1 MSATQ
6 FWNEVAVQMG
16 ETEQEAVWHRMRA
29 LYGDTAYTLHSRQ
42 YKLVG
47 FKRRSGEKVFAVGE
61 TWTEAVERLAR
72 KAAL

>member
-1 MSATQ
+1 
-6 FWNEVAVQMG
+6 
-16 ETEQEAVWHRMRA
+16 VWHRIRA
-29 LYGDTAYTLHSRQ
+29 LYGETAYTLHSRQ

-72 KAAL
+72 KATA